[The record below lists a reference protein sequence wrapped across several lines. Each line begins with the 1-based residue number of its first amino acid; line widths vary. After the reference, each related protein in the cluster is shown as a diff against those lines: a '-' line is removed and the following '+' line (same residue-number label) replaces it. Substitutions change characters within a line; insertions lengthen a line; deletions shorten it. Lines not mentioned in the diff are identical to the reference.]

1 MAYVP
6 PNKRTTRKA
15 RHNVNDFPPLGKT
28 NSVETITT
36 LQYADAVKTEEFK
49 PVEEERVEPG
59 WVKLSRCQYT
69 GKVMRRGEPATNEW
83 DTEERRRDVVL
94 KNLVGKW
101 QRERDEMN
109 DVLDQCS
116 PYWGMKDLEA
126 PLGDEDLSDSEDEAE
141 SESESEMES
150 DWSDYAED

>member
-1 MAYVP
+1 MTYVP

-15 RHNVNDFPPLGKT
+15 RHNVNDFPPLGETKT
-28 NSVETITT
+28 VEATT
-36 LQYADAVKTEEFK
+36 LQYASAVRTEERK

-59 WVKLSRCQYT
+59 WVKLSRCPYT
-69 GKVMRRGEPATNEW
+69 GKVMRKGEPATNEW
-83 DTEERRRDVVL
+83 DTEEHRRDVVL

-101 QRERDEMN
+101 QRERDEAN

-150 DWSDYAED
+150 DWSDYVED